1 MSATR
6 VTSDFW
12 FDRQVLNRQSSIPA
26 VIKTFEDTGR
36 IRALTQE
43 LAADEKHH
51 IFWESDLA
59 KWLEAVFIHLQQN
72 PDDELNQYAEELVD
86 KIIANQESDGYLNA
100 YFSFYE
106 PENRFTNLKI
116 RHELYCAGHLLEAAV
131 EHSKLHGS
139 SRFFEAMEKYMDYIA
154 TQFGPE
160 LDKTKGYPGHQEIE
174 LALIKAYEHTDKI
187 KFLNLAH
194 YFIDE
199 RGREPHY
206 FDHEEQLLAKSEKPI
221 DYSDF
226 PSEIRDFVRWHL
238 SDHARGHSYFQAH
251 VPPVEQTTAEGHSV
265 RALYMFTAMADLAR
279 LRNDAPM
286 LATCKTLWRNIVDRR
301 MYVHGGVGSAHHGER
316 FSFDFDLP
324 NDMAY
329 AETCA
334 SIALMFFA
342 ERLSRIERNSE
353 YADII
358 ERALYNTVLASTSAN
373 GRGFFYDNYLECNPG
388 FLEFQKRRHGIRDE
402 YHTCSCC
409 PPNVLRLIADLGRYV
424 YSESSEGIEVH
435 QFISASRQFS
445 VDQHKVTVR
454 QSSGLPWEGRAKL
467 QFEGTAGKTFTLF
480 IRVPDWDQ
488 HMHIKINGD
497 AQQYETKDG
506 YASFERPWT
515 DDDVIDLEFDLSPR
529 LVRSNAHVRY
539 NIRRTA
545 VFCGPIL
552 YCLEA
557 PDNSVELNNIILP
570 DQPSFEGSVN
580 NTLAPGCRTLS
591 VSATC
596 VQSDSDQLYTT
607 ASPARS
613 PVTATFI
620 PYFLWANRGEHEMLV
635 WVNEAD
641 T

>member
-1 MSATR
+1 M
-6 VTSDFW
+6 
-12 FDRQVLNRQSSIPA
+12 PA
-26 VIKTFEDTGR
+26 VMKTFEDTGR
-36 IRALTQE
+36 VRALTKE
-43 LAADEKHH
+43 LRAGEKHH

-72 PDDELNQYAEELVD
+72 PDDELNQYAEGLVD
-86 KIIANQESDGYLNA
+86 KLIANQEPDGYLNS

-106 PENRFTNLKI
+106 PANRFTNLKI

-131 EHSKLHGS
+131 EHSKLHGN
-139 SRFFEAMEKYMDYIA
+139 SRFFDAMEKYVDYIA

-160 LDKTKGYPGHQEIE
+160 PNKKKGYPGHQEIE
-174 LALIKAYEHTDKI
+174 LALIKAFEHSDKK
-187 KFLNLAH
+187 KFLDLAY

-206 FDHEEQLLAKSEKPI
+206 FDHEEQQLAKTEKPI

-251 VPPVEQTTAEGHSV
+251 LPPVKQTTAEGHSV

-279 LRNDAPM
+279 LRNDIPM

-316 FSFDFDLP
+316 FSFDYDLP

-353 YADII
+353 YANII

-424 YSESSEGIEVH
+424 YSETAEGLEVH
-435 QFISASRQFS
+435 QFISASRRFS
-445 VDQHKVTVR
+445 IDQKNITVH
-454 QSSGLPWEGRAKL
+454 QISGLPWEGSARL
-467 QFEGTAGKTFTLF
+467 HFEGTSGKPFTVF
-480 IRVPDWDQ
+480 IRVPDWDPQ
-488 HMHIKINGD
+488 MRIRINGD
-497 AQQYETKDG
+497 EQKYKTKHG
-506 YASFERPWT
+506 YANIERSWT

-529 LVRSNAHVRY
+529 LVRSNAQVRY
-539 NIRRTA
+539 NIGRVA

-557 PDNSVELNNIILP
+557 ADNSVALNNIILP
-570 DQPSFEGSVN
+570 NQPIFDEHINDTFV
-580 NTLAPGCRTLS
+580 PGCRTLS
-591 VSATC
+591 VSAGWL
-596 VQSDSDQLYTT
+596 QSDSDQLYTT
-607 ASPARS
+607 VRPKRLT
-613 PVTATFI
+613 VTATFI
-620 PYFLWANRGEHEMLV
+620 PYFLWANRGENEMLV

-641 T
+641 S